1 MYIILGSWIL
11 IGLIFIISI
20 RITDYYNNYFFQ
32 DIMTK
37 LVMFYVF
44 LSPILAGVIAYLR
57 KHNK

>member
-1 MYIILGSWIL
+1 M